1 MVHSKSNSIRKV
13 RVIQVY
19 LRKQEKY
26 QICNLILYLSK
37 LEKWEIK
44 SKISR
49 NVIKIR
55 AEIDKI
61 STKKKKTMRKSM
73 KLIFE
78 I

>member
-1 MVHSKSNSIRKV
+1 MVHSKNNSIRKV

-61 STKKKKTMRKSM
+61 STKKKKKMRKSM